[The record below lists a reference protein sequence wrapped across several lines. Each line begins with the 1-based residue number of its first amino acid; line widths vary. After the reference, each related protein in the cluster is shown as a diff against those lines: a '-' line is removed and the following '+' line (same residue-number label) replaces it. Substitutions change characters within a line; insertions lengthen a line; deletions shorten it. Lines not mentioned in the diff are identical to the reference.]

1 MQKII
6 FVFIFLFDSMVF
18 GKGPVARSIDE
29 VTLTIDQKKTHE
41 IVSKEMVRV
50 FNSYSTWKELFK
62 AYTEDLNSREKEE
75 WKLFFENKN
84 INLDKKIGI
93 KFEYRKPFIIGSAVQ
108 NEEGVK
114 TPQLKSQFKI
124 QLINLKNNEYEI
136 NGHLIKI
143 SPRLNVSERLKLV
156 WNVSESQIKKERSTA
171 AAKPSSLFNLLI
183 PEASALA
190 FAGVP
195 LWAWLTGSSGLV
207 VGGGGLWWSRK
218 MSEPARNLKQV
229 IQEYQ
234 SRSGFEVVNVEFE
247 SNKLTS
253 SGGSQTTFCEI
264 SRRGAFDVE
273 LNKASIILHEKRR
286 VEDKLVVLPVTYVF
300 SYELD
305 EANRIKKDARGSLS

>member
-1 MQKII
+1 M
-6 FVFIFLFDSMVF
+6 
-18 GKGPVARSIDE
+18 
-29 VTLTIDQKKTHE
+29 
-41 IVSKEMVRV
+41 
-50 FNSYSTWKELFK
+50 
-62 AYTEDLNSREKEE
+62 
-75 WKLFFENKN
+75 
-84 INLDKKIGI
+84 
-93 KFEYRKPFIIGSAVQ
+93 
-108 NEEGVK
+108 
-114 TPQLKSQFKI
+114 
-124 QLINLKNNEYEI
+124 
-136 NGHLIKI
+136 
-143 SPRLNVSERLKLV
+143 SERLKLV

-171 AAKPSSLFNLLI
+171 AAKSSSLFNLLI

-264 SRRGAFDVE
+264 SRSGAFDVE

-305 EANRIKKDARGSLS
+305 EVNRIKKDARGEPVIVTEVIYPEEKKILEYSLVDRSYRELKMDRYLREQIQSMRSEAVANSDKRIEGLRQATLRCCKAGNCPDSVASEFQKEEYIRPSGSSRAVN